1 MAMATVTPIAKDRG
15 IQKNIFEQALE
26 KAKTV
31 ITGERTTEPEKA
43 KVEPA
48 TTQIKNNI
56 QAEKPDTYVK
66 PAQANKA
73 PAEKPAD
80 TNTVKELWNKA
91 VKVIQEDVV
100 KSVETTTKKVLGL
113 ETNGKPKTEDI
124 KLKLGNTSTVKNAD
138 GTDETIN
145 EVASADQIKAVQAEV
160 TRNANII
167 LNNATTTADKKP
179 ITQKE
184 RTYEYLQT
192 GLQTEAEKSK
202 TPNKPSYESNIDLSS
217 SDPKVKQR
225 NEEIKQAWANLEA
238 NRKMMESY
246 RESLTKDK
254 DELADITAQETE
266 VDKQLAEIE
275 KLQANLRQ
283 SVGSTITL
291 TNGARLTN
299 DEVEKDGTG
308 IKQLSKEELERKG
321 IKESEKLLGKDN
333 AFIEYES
340 KDKDGNPIT
349 KQHLVNSKLESG
361 ERVTNITTDAQDLN
375 GDGVIN
381 EQELPSK
388 DNKPLEKIITSLA
401 DNTNPNLYLSSV
413 EFKGDKQIIPPSAEN
428 GVGQKYSEFYGS
440 VGEGH
445 FRTLKLSKG
454 SSGSMSVE
462 SMGSEEFWKQYQT
475 NSDNLEKIIARTKTV
490 PQKEVIAPK
499 PNSENPKP
507 NNEFPV
513 GRVEAKNNQ
522 FTYQMTKNQASQI
535 IELLSSAGNKDELG
549 RAHPIYA
556 SNISLQL
563 GGQTNPENVSFTLD
577 DNSHNVLSTMILQNP
592 DKFNDIGGL
601 NPEYKK
607 EPIIPIR
614 NNGSLEYQ
622 FNLESAEQAKFT
634 SSLFKMAGHVEYG
647 LKIENNHKDKKPII
661 LDDNSYREY
670 AKARQQNPDLIN
682 TYSSLSAE
690 DLTKLKTLKL
700 NQSLEEVNALS
711 KEEKTKIAI
720 AYMLQER
727 NNNLSV
733 IRPQEIIRYLQEGKN
748 LPDFMYQT
756 LKAGIQGK

>member
-1 MAMATVTPIAKDRG
+1 MTTVTTIAKDLG
-15 IQKNIFEQALE
+15 IKKNIFEQALD
-26 KAKTV
+26 KAKAV
-31 ITGERTTEPEKA
+31 ISGERSDPKEQA

-48 TTQIKNNI
+48 TAQITSNIKN
-56 QAEKPDTYVK
+56 EKPDAYVK
-66 PAQANKA
+66 PEQANKA

-80 TNTVKELWNKA
+80 PNTVKELWNKA

-100 KSVETTTKKVLGL
+100 KPVETTTKRVLGL
-113 ETNGKPKTEDI
+113 EKNGKPKTEVI
-124 KLKLGNTSTVKNAD
+124 NLKLGNTSTVTNAAGKN
-138 GTDETIN
+138 ETIN
-145 EVASADQIKAVQAEV
+145 EVASAEQITKVKEEV
-160 TRNANII
+160 ARNANTI

-184 RTYEYLQT
+184 RTYEDLQT

-238 NRKMMESY
+238 NRKMMAEY

-299 DEVEKDGTG
+299 DEVEKDGKG

-445 FRTLKLSKG
+445 FRTLKLSKVDPG
-454 SSGSMSVE
+454 ATGMSVE
-462 SMGSEEFWKQYQT
+462 SMSSEEFWKQYT
-475 NSDNLEKIIARTKTV
+475 ANNNLNSITT
-490 PQKEVIAPK
+490 
-499 PNSENPKP
+499 
-507 NNEFPV
+507 
-513 GRVEAKNNQ
+513 KNNQ
-522 FTYQMTKNQASQI
+522 VQQSNATSATPDLTNTGHDYIK
-535 IELLSSAGNKDELG
+535 LSLDGKDIRGVKGNNPDFSGSSSRPKDF
-549 RAHPIYA
+549 Y
-556 SNISLQL
+556 
-563 GGQTNPENVSFTLD
+563 SFTLNQQELEKLIKISAND
-577 DNSHNVLSTMILQNP
+577 MSGLGTDAQWLNDAYSDQTLNS
-592 DKFNDIGGL
+592 
-601 NPEYKK
+601 E
-607 EPIIPIR
+607 
-614 NNGSLEYQ
+614 
-622 FNLESAEQAKFT
+622 
-634 SSLFKMAGHVEYG
+634 
-647 LKIENNHKDKKPII
+647 
-661 LDDNSYREY
+661 
-670 AKARQQNPDLIN
+670 
-682 TYSSLSAE
+682 
-690 DLTKLKTLKL
+690 
-700 NQSLEEVNALS
+700 S
-711 KEEKTKIAI
+711 KEQKKSFGLYDVITKNRDPQGNFT
-720 AYMLQER
+720 YEL
-727 NNNLSV
+727 NLS
-733 IRPQEIIRYLQEGKN
+733 E
-748 LPDFMYQT
+748 
-756 LKAGIQGK
+756 KAYNRFQNRLSS

>member
-1 MAMATVTPIAKDRG
+1 MTTVTPIAKDLG
-15 IQKNIFEQALE
+15 IKKNIFEQALD
-26 KAKTV
+26 KAKAV
-31 ITGERTTEPEKA
+31 ISGERSDNAAEKA

-124 KLKLGNTSTVKNAD
+124 KLKLGNTSSVKNAA
-138 GTDETIN
+138 GNDETIN
-145 EVASADQIKAVQAEV
+145 EVASAEQITKVKEEV
-160 TRNANII
+160 ARNANTI

-179 ITQKE
+179 IQPKE
-184 RTYEYLQT
+184 RTYEDLQT

-246 RESLTKDK
+246 RKSLDEDK
-254 DELADITAQETE
+254 DELVDITAQETE

-308 IKQLSKEELERKG
+308 IKQLSKEELEKKG
-321 IKESEKLLGKDN
+321 IKEPEKLLGQDN

-381 EQELPSK
+381 KEELPSK
-388 DNKPLEKIITSLA
+388 DDKPLEKIITSLA

-413 EFKGDKQIIPPSAEN
+413 EFKGNTPIIPPSAKD
-428 GVGQKYSEFYGS
+428 GLDKKYSDFYGT

-445 FRTLKLSKG
+445 FKTLKLSKVDPG
-454 SSGSMSVE
+454 ATGMSVE
-462 SMGSEEFWKQYQT
+462 SMSSEEFWKQYT
-475 NSDNLEKIIARTKTV
+475 ANNNLNSITT
-490 PQKEVIAPK
+490 
-499 PNSENPKP
+499 
-507 NNEFPV
+507 
-513 GRVEAKNNQ
+513 KNNQ
-522 FTYQMTKNQASQI
+522 VQQSNATSTTPDLTNTGHDYIK
-535 IELLSSAGNKDELG
+535 LSLDGKDIRGVKGNNPDFSGSSSRPKDF
-549 RAHPIYA
+549 Y
-556 SNISLQL
+556 
-563 GGQTNPENVSFTLD
+563 SFTLNQQELEKLIKISAND
-577 DNSHNVLSTMILQNP
+577 MSGLGTDAQWLNDAYSDQTLNS
-592 DKFNDIGGL
+592 
-601 NPEYKK
+601 E
-607 EPIIPIR
+607 
-614 NNGSLEYQ
+614 
-622 FNLESAEQAKFT
+622 
-634 SSLFKMAGHVEYG
+634 
-647 LKIENNHKDKKPII
+647 
-661 LDDNSYREY
+661 
-670 AKARQQNPDLIN
+670 
-682 TYSSLSAE
+682 
-690 DLTKLKTLKL
+690 
-700 NQSLEEVNALS
+700 S
-711 KEEKTKIAI
+711 KEQKKSFGQYDVITKNRDPQGNFT
-720 AYMLQER
+720 YEL
-727 NNNLSV
+727 NLS
-733 IRPQEIIRYLQEGKN
+733 E
-748 LPDFMYQT
+748 
-756 LKAGIQGK
+756 KAYNRFQNRLSS